1 MGSCFTQ
8 VVGCTKN
15 MIRTVR
21 KMKAEGKSLEPNFK
35 GGTKRIGRDLVLDKG
50 HSIYDNG
57 VIFTPWPFIKL
68 APSLIIWVI
77 F

>member
-1 MGSCFTQ
+1 MISHISFPTTSINNNRVSWITQ

-35 GGTKRIGRDLVLDKG
+35 GGTRKIGREWLLDKG
-50 HSIYDNG
+50 
-57 VIFTPWPFIKL
+57 PFHI
-68 APSLIIWVI
+68 
-77 F
+77 